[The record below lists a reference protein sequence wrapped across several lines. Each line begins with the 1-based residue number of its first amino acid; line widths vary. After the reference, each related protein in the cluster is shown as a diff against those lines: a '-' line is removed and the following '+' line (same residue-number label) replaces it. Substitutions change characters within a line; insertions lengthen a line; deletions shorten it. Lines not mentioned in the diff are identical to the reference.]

1 MTTLN
6 SSSRYSLTEAPN
18 GYIFTTDYGNE
29 YLVTFSDLTSIINL
43 KGLKIYDFGIE
54 VIKRNSVKNDKF
66 NGKLKNTIVALLSQL
81 FFKQPECAILIILD
95 TTDNKHQARYRMF
108 LSLKHN
114 SWFKQFNNGVL
125 EMQDIQSA
133 LTEYLN
139 LSFGND

>member
-6 SSSRYSLTEAPN
+6 SSSRYSLSEAPN

-66 NGKLKNTIVALLSQL
+66 NGKLKKYYSSITFPVVL
-81 FFKQPECAILIILD
+81 
-95 TTDNKHQARYRMF
+95 QATRMRDFDYSRHYR
-108 LSLKHN
+108 
-114 SWFKQFNNGVL
+114 Q
-125 EMQDIQSA
+125 
-133 LTEYLN
+133 
-139 LSFGND
+139 

>member
-66 NGKLKNTIVALLSQL
+66 NGKLKNTIAALLSQL